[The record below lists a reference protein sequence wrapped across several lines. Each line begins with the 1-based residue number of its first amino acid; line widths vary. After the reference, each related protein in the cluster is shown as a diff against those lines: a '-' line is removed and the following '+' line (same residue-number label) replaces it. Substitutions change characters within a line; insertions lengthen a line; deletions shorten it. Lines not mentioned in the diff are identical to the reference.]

1 MRKLPFAP
9 IILTLFFGSALLI
22 LLILHRPATTR
33 IVVFS
38 NLTVDQTQTVSSVTI
53 PTALEWKMEGEIQG
67 TGSVTIGNYFLNH
80 VTGRFSSNGT
90 GDWYATNAT
99 VMFSPEQPA
108 KGKIQV
114 YLRFVGVP

>member
-1 MRKLPFAP
+1 MRNFPFAP
-9 IILTLFFGSALLI
+9 IMLALLI
-22 LLILHRPATTR
+22 AAALLGLLVLHRPSTTR

-38 NLTVDQTQTVSSVTI
+38 NLAADQTQTVASTII
-53 PTALEWKMEGEIQG
+53 PTTLEWKMEGEIQG
-67 TGSVTIGNYFLNH
+67 TGSVTIGNYFLNK
-80 VTGRFSSNGT
+80 VTGRFSTNGA

-99 VMFSPEQPA
+99 VVFSPDQPA